1 MSVRNASAIAILSV
15 VLLGGCP
22 FCANVGLPTE
32 IPPEVLTVQSDTERF
47 SPSDHPL
54 SDVTVGTVIDDPASL
69 DGCWARYT
77 TWTVRSDVI
86 PDPESIQVLVFDTE
100 AGTFIEHQL
109 NVGELQLAEGDAFLT
124 TTTGDLRLE
133 SDRRMIMEVTAAG
146 GAIVSEGELHSNAS
160 TQLRASF
167 ECGASSSWVF
177 TIDGDYMS
185 RRLGL
190 IEIEWG
196 LFTAEEAG
204 LEMQHFVRLECAS
217 E

>member
-1 MSVRNASAIAILSV
+1 MSTRCATAIVVLPM

-22 FCANVGLPTE
+22 FWSTFGVPTQ

-47 SPSDHPL
+47 SPGDHPL
-54 SDVTVGTVIDDPASL
+54 ADVTLGTVIDDPASL
-69 DGCWARYT
+69 DGCWARYK
-77 TWTVRSDVI
+77 TWSVTSDDGPAPV
-86 PDPESIQVLVFDTE
+86 SIEILVFDIGT
-100 AGTFIEHQL
+100 GTFIEHDFL
-109 NVGELQLAEGDAFLT
+109 VGGPELAEGEASLI
-124 TTTGDLRLE
+124 TTTGDFRLE
-133 SDRRMIMEVTAAG
+133 SDRRMIMEDTATEA
-146 GAIVSEGELHSNAS
+146 AIVSEGELRSNAT
-160 TQLRASF
+160 TQLWAWLES
-167 ECGASSSWVF
+167 GDTKSWVF

-204 LEMQHFVRLECAS
+204 LEMQHFVRLDCAS

>member
-54 SDVTVGTVIDDPASL
+54 ADVTVGTVIDDPASL
-69 DGCWARYT
+69 DGCWARYNSRT
-77 TWTVRSDVI
+77 FTSEDG
-86 PDPESIQVLVFDTE
+86 PDLEFVEILVFDIG
-100 AGTFIEHQL
+100 AGTFIQHQL
-109 NVGELQLAEGDAFLT
+109 AVGELQLAEGEAFLT

-146 GAIVSEGELHSNAS
+146 GAIVSEGELRSNAS
-160 TQLRASF
+160 TQLRASL

-190 IEIEWG
+190 IQIEQG